1 MAIKSAISLALI
13 GSVLLMMLLSGI
25 DAGGIVIYWGQ
36 NGNEGTLAGHVQQAT
51 TTL

>member
-25 DAGGIVIYWGQ
+25 DAGGIAIYW
-36 NGNEGTLAGHVQQAT
+36 
-51 TTL
+51 